1 MEAAEDK
8 LAAHAPWLDMES
20 YDDVDGVDGRSIG
33 WFPTG
38 SSSPSSTSSEV
49 IRGGGDLLAS
59 FSDELSSS
67 DAGGNAT
74 WPALPFMGTTGAV
87 QNLHHVEEEE
97 AAEYGLGA
105 SSSLHSECTTE
116 LHPAWALLARDDAL
130 AWRRAAC
137 REPDALTATERAKG
151 GLLKL
156 LQSDE
161 APQQLTVPAGTRG
174 ALSAYMHSTAELSA
188 AVRSYLATTPD
199 LFCPLQFPTTLP
211 FAAPLQRLCLESRPV
226 FRCRCFAKAY
236 GLTSG
241 HILCVQ
247 RRYAMSDVDPQLR
260 GERRLA
266 TTLVAR

>member
-8 LAAHAPWLDMES
+8 LAAHAPWLDMD
-20 YDDVDGVDGRSIG
+20 YDDSVDGVDGRSIG
-33 WFPTG
+33 CWFPTG
-38 SSSPSSTSSEV
+38 SSSPSSMSSEV

-74 WPALPFMGTTGAV
+74 WPAPPFMGTTGAV
-87 QNLHHVEEEE
+87 QNLHHVEEE

-105 SSSLHSECTTE
+105 SSSLHPECTTE
-116 LHPAWALLARDDAL
+116 LHSAWALLARDDAL

-137 REPDALTATERAKG
+137 REPDALTDTERAKG

-211 FAAPLQRLCLESRPV
+211 FAAPLQRLSGIASCVPLPV
-226 FRCRCFAKAY
+226 LSKAY

-241 HILCVQ
+241 HILFVQ
-247 RRYAMSDVDPQLR
+247 RRYAVSDVDPQLR